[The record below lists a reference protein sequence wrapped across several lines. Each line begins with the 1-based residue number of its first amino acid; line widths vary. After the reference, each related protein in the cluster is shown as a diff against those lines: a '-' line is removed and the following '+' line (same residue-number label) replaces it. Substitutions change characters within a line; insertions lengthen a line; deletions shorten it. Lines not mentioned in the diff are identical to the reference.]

1 MKYFF
6 SLFILCFSASSGFAE
21 ESQADSTQAVR
32 PTFSMTP
39 T

>member
-1 MKYFF
+1 MKY
-6 SLFILCFSASSGFAE
+6 LLLLILCFSASSGFAE
-21 ESQADSTQAVR
+21 ESQADSTQVVR